1 MTRGGYPPLL
11 TSIQSQGER
20 SVKKFSKTLFG
31 TLMAASLLAG
41 CHNDDDSNGP
51 TAPAEQIAFVRYVHA
66 SPDAPAVNIRNG
78 ATTIASKLDYKQV
91 TPVFRNTAGT
101 LGVSVDAI
109 VPGGTATVIGPA
121 NVTLAADTSY
131 TVLAVGQVGT
141 ATLAPLVVP
150 QASAGLAP
158 GYVRAKVVHAAPNAP
173 AVDVYVTA
181 PTAALATTQKLGSFA
196 FGQVLGPATLP
207 FGTYR
212 IRVTLANQPGTV
224 VFDSGSVSL
233 NASEDL
239 LLTAVQNTG
248 PGAAPVSLLL
258 TSPSR
263 ATAAEVSDVGTPA
276 QVRVIHASPD
286 APAVDVIAN
295 NDCAHPLLTNV
306 PFPAFSSYLSVP
318 PATYSIKVTA
328 AGNCGAIVID
338 ANLTLAA
345 GKEYSVFATGKL
357 ASIAPYV
364 LTDDRRPLAT
374 AAKVRIVHTAPSA
387 GNVDIYVTVPG
398 ASIAAATPAFANVP
412 FRAET
417 GYVNLAGGTYAVTV
431 TPTGTKTAAIGPAT
445 ITVTDGRV
453 YTAAARDAVG
463 GGGPFGLILLD
474 DFNP

>member
-1 MTRGGYPPLL
+1 
-11 TSIQSQGER
+11 
-20 SVKKFSKTLFG
+20 VKNSSKTLIG
-31 TLMAASLLAG
+31 MLLAASLLAG
-41 CHNDDDSNGP
+41 CDNNNDTNGP
-51 TAPAEQIAFVRYVHA
+51 APLEPAALVRYIHV

-78 ATTIASKLDYKQV
+78 TTTIASKLDYRQS
-91 TPVFRNTAGT
+91 TPVFRNPVGT
-101 LGVSVDAI
+101 LAVSVDAI
-109 VPGGTATVIGPA
+109 LPGGAATVIGPTNLPVA
-121 NVTLAADTSY
+121 VDTVY

-141 ATLAPLVVP
+141 ATLAPIVVT
-150 QASAGLAP
+150 QASAGLAA
-158 GYVRAKVVHAAPNAP
+158 GSVRAKVVHAAPNAP

-181 PTAALATTQKLGSFA
+181 PTADLATTPKLGSFS
-196 FGQVLGPATLP
+196 FGQVLGSATLP
-207 FGTYR
+207 FGVYR
-212 IRVTLANQPGTV
+212 IRATLANQPATV
-224 VFDSGSVSL
+224 VYDSGNVSL
-233 NASEDL
+233 QVSEDL
-239 LLTAVQNTG
+239 LFTVVQNTG
-248 PGAAPVSLLL
+248 PGASPVSLLV
-258 TSPSR
+258 TSPSL
-263 ATAAEVSDVGTPA
+263 ASAAEYKSVGTPA

-295 NDCAHPLLTNV
+295 NDCAHPLLANV
-306 PFPAFSSYLSVP
+306 PFPAFSGYLSVP
-318 PATYSIKVTA
+318 PAAYNIKVTA

-345 GKEYSVFATGKL
+345 GNQYSVFATGKL

-364 LTDDRRPLAT
+364 LTDDHRSLAT

-387 GNVDIYVTVPG
+387 GNVDIYVTAPG

-417 GYVNLAGGTYAVTV
+417 GYVNLAGGSYAVTV